1 MAHVKITEHIEA
13 PNEQVFDLFI
23 DVKRWPEFMPSGE
36 IKEVTGPLDQVGT
49 RVHSSMQFL
58 GRKMESWDEVVEVDR
73 PRLLKL
79 ASDEPMKSVATY
91 RLTPVGEGTD
101 VTVEADYELPAG
113 FLGHIA
119 DRLFI
124 EKAMER
130 QMRHGFENFKALAEA
145 QVPVP
150 A

>member
-101 VTVEADYELPAG
+101 YP
-113 FLGHIA
+113 FRI
-119 DRLFI
+119 
-124 EKAMER
+124 
-130 QMRHGFENFKALAEA
+130 Q
-145 QVPVP
+145 
-150 A
+150 

>member
-1 MAHVKITEHIEA
+1 
-13 PNEQVFDLFI
+13 
-23 DVKRWPEFMPSGE
+23 
-36 IKEVTGPLDQVGT
+36 
-49 RVHSSMQFL
+49 
-58 GRKMESWDEVVEVDR
+58 
-73 PRLLKL
+73 
-79 ASDEPMKSVATY
+79 MKSVATY